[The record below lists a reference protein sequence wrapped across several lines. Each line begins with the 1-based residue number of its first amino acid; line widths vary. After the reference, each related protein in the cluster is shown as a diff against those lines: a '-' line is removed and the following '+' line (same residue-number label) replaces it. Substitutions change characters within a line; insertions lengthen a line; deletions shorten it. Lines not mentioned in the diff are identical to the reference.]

1 VTTAIVTVGQDMHVE
16 DVAKPILDKRISG
29 VPVVD
34 VYQNVIRIVSE
45 GDLIRRFE
53 ETGGGNPHHSWWL
66 QFITCPEKRA
76 AGYVQVHGDHAK
88 DVMPRNIYR
97 VCEDATLVEIARLL
111 EEHRTKRVPVVTDG
125 RLVGI
130 VSRANM
136 LRGLAPSSSVDV
148 RTIRVQVLDALSK
161 KGWLRHGT
169 LNVIV
174 ENGVVQLWDF
184 GESGKECQAMA
195 LVTENFDGVSKIED
209 HLGYVAPYLRTD

>member
-1 VTTAIVTVGQDMHVE
+1 MRVE
-16 DVAKPILDKRISG
+16 DVAKLILDKRISG

-45 GDLIRRFE
+45 GDIIRRFE
-53 ETGGGNPHHSWWL
+53 ETGRGNPHRSWWL
-66 QFITCPEKRA
+66 QFITCPEKQA
-76 AGYVQVHGDHAK
+76 AGYVKVHGDHAK
-88 DVMPRNIYR
+88 DVMPRNVYR
-97 VCEDATLVEIARLL
+97 VSEDAALVEIARLL
-111 EEHRTKRVPVVTDG
+111 EEHRTKRVPMVTDA

-148 RTIRVQVLDALSK
+148 RIIRVQVLDALSK

-169 LNVIV
+169 LNAIV

-184 GESGKECQAMA
+184 GESGKECQAMV
-195 LVTENFDGVSKIED
+195 LVTENFDAVSEIED
-209 HLGYVAPYLRTD
+209 HLGYVATYFRAD